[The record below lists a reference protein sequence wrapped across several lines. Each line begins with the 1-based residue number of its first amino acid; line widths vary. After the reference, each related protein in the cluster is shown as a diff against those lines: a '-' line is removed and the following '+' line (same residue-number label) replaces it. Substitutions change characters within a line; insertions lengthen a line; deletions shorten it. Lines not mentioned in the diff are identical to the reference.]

1 MARPPKHWRLW
12 RTHPAHGLGFP
23 ESWQCEGDVRRLYV
37 RTQATWR
44 QGGSPSW
51 QGIGWICDGC
61 GESVLDADWQNELAA
76 RYADQVEA

>member
-1 MARPPKHWRLW
+1 
-12 RTHPAHGLGFP
+12 
-23 ESWQCEGDVRRLYV
+23 VRRLYV